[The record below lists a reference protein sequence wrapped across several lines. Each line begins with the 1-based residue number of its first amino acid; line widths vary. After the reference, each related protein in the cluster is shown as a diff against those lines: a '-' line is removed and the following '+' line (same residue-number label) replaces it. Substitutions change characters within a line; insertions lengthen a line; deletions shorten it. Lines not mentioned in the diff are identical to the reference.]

1 MSSPR
6 NYTIIR
12 TGKSQEECQAVMDYP
27 YTYIDDEYQ
36 EHYSLDEI
44 RRPILVEAEGVQ
56 ADAGDFPKNIQEHF
70 WVRVGENDGDSWL
83 SVGLLTNGNY
93 FFYEGGCDYTGF
105 DCSGGMSLWVSKS
118 WENIVDHAFTEE
130 VYELYTQQKVNYLI
144 CAHCDDEAATMPN
157 DWNDDGDLCPDC
169 YWDLDSAKKRERRA
183 DPEWRYDRSFSA
195 AKVLLGKSD
204 EEAHQLA
211 TISVQKI

>member
-12 TGKSQEECQAVMDYP
+12 TVKSQEECQAVMDYP
-27 YTYIDDEYQ
+27 YTYIADEFQ
-36 EHYSLDEI
+36 THYSLDEI
-44 RRPILVEAEGVQ
+44 RRPIIVEAEGVV

-83 SVGLLTNGNY
+83 SVGQLTNGNY

-130 VYELYTQQKVNYLI
+130 VYQLYTQQKVNYPI
-144 CAHCDDEAATMPN
+144 CAHCDDEEATMPN

-169 YWDLDSAKKRERRA
+169 YWDLDSVKKRERRA
-183 DPEWRYDRSFSA
+183 DPEWRYARSFSA
-195 AKVLLGKSD
+195 AKVILGKSD

-211 TISVQKI
+211 TISAEKM

>member
-1 MSSPR
+1 MSSTR

-12 TGKSQEECQAVMDYP
+12 TAKSQEECQAIMGYP

-36 EHYSLDEI
+36 AHYSLDEI
-44 RRPILVEAEGVQ
+44 RRPIVVEAEGVLP
-56 ADAGDFPKNIQEHF
+56 DAGDFPKNIQEHF

-83 SVGLLTNGNY
+83 SVGQLTNGNY

-105 DCSGGMSLWVSKS
+105 DCQGGMSLWVSKS

-130 VYELYTQQKVNYLI
+130 VYKLYVGQEPHL
-144 CAHCDDEAATMPN
+144 CGCGEEATMPN
-157 DWNDDGDLCPDC
+157 DMNDNGDLCADC
-169 YWDLDSAKKRERRA
+169 FWDLDAALKRERRA
-183 DPEWRYDRSFSA
+183 DPEWRYGRAFSA

-204 EEAHQLA
+204 EEAHLA
-211 TISVQKI
+211 AAAAVKNM